1 MPAET
6 RNDPRVVIPIPPMK
20 PRLLDQV
27 RAALRI
33 RHYSPRTEEAYV
45 GWIRQFILFHGKRH
59 PKDMACP
66 EVTAYL
72 NHLAVQRRVAAST
85 QNQALAAL
93 LFLYREVLGIDLPWL
108 DGLVHATRPRRLP
121 VVLTRT
127 EVRAVLEQLEG
138 ERWLAA
144 WLLYGAG
151 LRLNE
156 CLSLRVKDVDLDR
169 REITVRHGKGGK
181 DRMTVLPGRLL
192 DPLRDHLERLRD
204 RFTGERAAELPGVWL
219 PDGLARKYPNA
230 AVEWPWQ
237 WLFPARS
244 LTVFR
249 ETGEVARW
257 HLHETVLQRAIKE
270 ASRHARISKPV
281 GCHTLRHCFATH
293 LLEDGYDIRT
303 VQELLGHSDVSTTMI
318 YTHVLNRGGRCVL
331 SPADRM

>member
-1 MPAET
+1 MAAET
-6 RNDPRVVIPIPPMK
+6 ERPGVVVNIPPLK

-27 RAALRI
+27 RAALRL
-33 RHYSPRTEEAYV
+33 RHYSPRTEATYV
-45 GWIRQFILFHGKRH
+45 GWIKQYIFFHNKRH
-59 PKDMACP
+59 PKDMAAP
-66 EVTAYL
+66 EVTVYL

-108 DGLVHATRPRRLP
+108 DGLVHAFRPKRLP
-121 VVLTRT
+121 VVLTRS
-127 EVRAVLEQLEG
+127 EVRALLDQLEG
-138 ERWLAA
+138 ERRLAG

-151 LRLNE
+151 LRLGE
-156 CLSLRVKDVDLDR
+156 CLSLRVKDVDLER

-181 DRMTVLPGRLL
+181 DRVTVLPGRVL
-192 DPLRDHLERLRD
+192 DPLHEHLERLRG
-204 RFTGERAAELPGVWL
+204 RFAEERAADLPGVFL

-237 WLFPARS
+237 WIFPARG

-249 ETGEVARW
+249 TTGEVARW
-257 HLHETVLQRAIKE
+257 HLHETVLQRAVKE
-270 ASRHARISKPV
+270 ASRRARIPKHV

-318 YTHVLNRGGRCVL
+318 YTHVLNRGGRCVT
-331 SPADRM
+331 SPADRA